1 MVVGNTAT
9 QDCHTKELSSCLIS
23 KYKFPSLHLV
33 LFCPYSQ
40 TSRNLPHHKAIISS
54 RILVSTTLLAH
65 TSGLTQAGRSMA
77 GTLQHAEEFDRKSN
91 QNSDRRIKFRD
102 TDTCRVHYL
111 GLSTRELRYYME
123 LRRKYGD
130 EFKQP
135 EGDLIVSYDDFFCLR
150 GYKNRLYA
158 HLENKRFSNLRS
170 ELLDRWLGDIPH
182 EYLTNGVCRCFLDDV
197 QGLIEAA
204 VGCSLE
210 RLASWINTQ

>member
-1 MVVGNTAT
+1 
-9 QDCHTKELSSCLIS
+9 
-23 KYKFPSLHLV
+23 
-33 LFCPYSQ
+33 
-40 TSRNLPHHKAIISS
+40 
-54 RILVSTTLLAH
+54 
-65 TSGLTQAGRSMA
+65 MA

-102 TDTCRVHYL
+102 KDTCRVHYL

-135 EGDLIVSYDDFFCLR
+135 KGDLIVSYDDLFCLR

-158 HLENKRFSNLRS
+158 DPENEKFSNLRS

-182 EYLTNGVCRCFLDDV
+182 KYLTNSVFRCFLDDV
-197 QGLIEAA
+197 QSLIEAA

-210 RLASWINTQ
+210 RLASWINIK